1 MNKKN
6 LWVVMML
13 AMLSLTACN
22 KDATKFTLDQKLD
35 AIVKQISA
43 ESPEQP
49 VNDEMKQRIREQL
62 AQQEALA
69 DAARKDGMDK
79 QDDVKILTA
88 IGAEQA
94 LASKY

>member
-49 VNDEMKQRIREQL
+49 VNDEMKQRKKHWPMPH
-62 AQQEALA
+62 A
-69 DAARKDGMDK
+69 KTVWTNKTM
-79 QDDVKILTA
+79 
-88 IGAEQA
+88 
-94 LASKY
+94 